1 MTDENLIH
9 CSALLMFDFK
19 DSARRDDGRW
29 RDYVIDLT
37 ADLKRRREQRPVR
50 GYRDAEPATGVFC
63 AFNSGLALA
72 RLMRERGFHFPPGH
86 QMEDS
91 RRDLCF
97 QFKYAPG
104 RALTSDPRGTRYEI
118 QACVLKKGSLRPV
131 DFFHDLR
138 REILSWRDPGGE
150 VLFDEASEIFL
161 IGARPLPMIEM
172 FAGLQPHDFI
182 DAFPEAGLSAVQ
194 PQTGNLLF
202 IQFQQE
208 NLSSWREAGG
218 TRRRRAMGGMF
229 TSRVL
234 APGQSYALEFQN
246 SSDEFDPRVNSVFVD
261 RELIDEANGLGYICR
276 IHDGFS
282 QFAEDP
288 AFKVVM
294 RESFLPGIER
304 PDIVSRYCPVRE
316 SEMAAIKFKSSL
328 EAIRISRGGK
338 TIAEVPIKNGRIRP
352 AGEAAEGLIG
362 DISFDAELSKLTL
375 RLPFLFF
382 PDIELPQSLL
392 ARNPVIE
399 WVNEHGEEARHTIS
413 FWPQTEAPSHR
424 AQCVR
429 ALAGRLRVNAAYLGS
444 GRARAGMDNVV
455 VYRDDIHLEAA
466 ARLIPGSTDLLKRA
480 ELTESFNSVFTG
492 RTPDT
497 EDAVNAF
504 VEMMTKM
511 LEATTG
517 ATAGIAPFVASR
529 YSFVFR
535 EPVIAC

>member
-1 MTDENLIH
+1 ML
-9 CSALLMFDFK
+9 DFK

-29 RDYVIDLT
+29 RDYVIDLA
-37 ADLKRRREQRPVR
+37 ADLKRRHERRPVR
-50 GYRDAEPATGVFC
+50 GYRDAEPSTGVFC
-63 AFNSGLALA
+63 AFNSALALA
-72 RLMRERGFHFPPGH
+72 RLMRERGFHFPPDH

-104 RALTSDPRGTRYEI
+104 RALTSDARGTRYEI
-118 QACVLKKGSLRPV
+118 HPCALNNDSMRPV

-138 REILSWRDPGGE
+138 REVLSWRDPAGAA
-150 VLFDEASEIFL
+150 LFDDESEIFL

-172 FAGLQPHDFI
+172 FAGLQPHDFL
-182 DAFPEAGLSAVQ
+182 DAFPESGLPPVQ
-194 PQTGNLLF
+194 PQTSNLLF
-202 IQFQQE
+202 IQLQQE
-208 NLSSWREAGG
+208 NLSAWREAGG
-218 TRRRRAMGGMF
+218 ARRRRAMGGMF

-234 APGQSYALEFQN
+234 APGDSYALEFQN
-246 SSDEFDPRVNSVFVD
+246 GSDEFDARANSVFVD
-261 RELIDEANGLGYICR
+261 RELIDDPNGLGYICR

-282 QFAEDP
+282 QFAEDSP
-288 AFKVVM
+288 FKVVM

-304 PDIVSRYCPVRE
+304 PDIVSRYCSVRE
-316 SEMAAIKFKSSL
+316 SEIAAIKFKSSL
-328 EAIRISRGGK
+328 DAIRISRGGK
-338 TIAEVPIKNGRIRP
+338 TIAEVPLISGRTRP
-352 AGEAAEGLIG
+352 SGEAAEGLIG

-399 WVNEHGEEARHTIS
+399 WVNEHGEEGRHTIS

-424 AQCVR
+424 AQCLS

-444 GRARAGMDNVV
+444 GRARAGMDNVL

-480 ELTESFNSVFTG
+480 ELTAPFNSVFTG

-497 EDAVNAF
+497 EDAINAF

-511 LEATTG
+511 LEATAG
-517 ATAGIAPFVASR
+517 ATAGIAPFVTSR
-529 YSFVFR
+529 YSFIFR